1 LVVPT
6 SKSRTHKVRQAA
18 KYPNIKIVT
27 YQWLADSISKWQK
40 QDETQ
45 YLVSSNRSQNIATD
59 IHMRQVELY
68 GQEQQHNGTSSVSSS
83 IHDSDE
89 SDDETE
95 TLGDDDEPESVPA
108 SQEDEQD
115 DEGVMPEEFEGGHS
129 PIDDLKTFDWGG
141 ADEELAEFM
150 GSDSDNDSD
159 TGSVASNASGHS
171 QTSNNSLR
179 GVKRNHDET
188 TDEEDSDEGSELVKR
203 QRISSSRTTGLKT
216 VNTNAKA
223 ASESSLPTPGPTGG
237 EDEGGD
243 GEDDGADNAEDDLEA
258 DLMAAF
264 EMDEQEAADA
274 DTGG

>member
-6 SKSRTHKVRQAA
+6 VKSRTHKVRQAA
-18 KYPNIKIVT
+18 KYPKIKVVA
-27 YQWLADSISKWQK
+27 YQWLADSISKWER

-45 YLVSSNRSQNIATD
+45 YLVSTTTN
-59 IHMRQVELY
+59 IHMRQVELH
-68 GQEQQHNGTSSVSSS
+68 EQDRQHNGPSSVPSS

-95 TLGDDDEPESVPA
+95 TVSGDDESESVPA
-108 SQEDEQD
+108 SQEEEQD
-115 DEGVMPEEFEGGHS
+115 DEGVMPDDFEGGHS

-159 TGSVASNASGHS
+159 TGSVSSRHSQASNL
-171 QTSNNSLR
+171 SLR
-179 GVKRNHDET
+179 GVKRNHNEIA
-188 TDEEDSDEGSELVKR
+188 DEEDSDEGSELAKR

-216 VNTNAKA
+216 VKTPLT

-237 EDEGGD
+237 EDEGGY
-243 GEDDGADNAEDDLEA
+243 GEDGGDYPEDDLEA

-264 EMDEQEAADA
+264 EMDEPDAADM
-274 DTGG
+274 DTAG